1 MQFLGRKLRHEF
13 KYYIHPHEYINLR
26 QRVSTLLSLDRN
38 SGSPD
43 GYGIRSLYFDGPH
56 DHSLYDK
63 TNGIFGREKYRIR
76 IYNGSDRTIKLERKS
91 KYGDYVCK
99 EAARLSRDDY
109 DRILAGDVD
118 RSSLKDTNIPL
129 LKNFYHAIVQR
140 GFRPA
145 VIVDYTREAY
155 IYEPGEVRITFDK
168 KLSAG
173 INTCDMF
180 DKYLIMTEAL
190 DAARTI
196 MEIKFNAFLPEAIRL
211 LAQPEAHN
219 RSAISKYVICREVGI
234 NHFKP

>member
-1 MQFLGRKLRHEF
+1 MQFLGRKLRHEL
-13 KYYIHPHEYINLR
+13 KYYIHPQEYINLR
-26 QRVSTLLSLDRN
+26 SRVSTMLSLDGN
-38 SGSPD
+38 SDSPD

-76 IYNGSDRTIKLERKS
+76 IYNGSDQTIKLERKS

-99 EAARLSRDDY
+99 EAARLSRKDY
-109 DRILAGDVD
+109 DLILVGDVD
-118 RSSLKDTNIPL
+118 QSSLRDTDIPL
-129 LKNFYHAIVQR
+129 MKDFYRAITGR

-155 IYEPGEVRITFDK
+155 IYEPGDVRITFDK

-173 INTCDMF
+173 INTYDLF
-180 DKYLIMTEAL
+180 DKHLVMTEVL
-190 DAARTI
+190 DTTRTI
-196 MEIKFNAFLPEAIRL
+196 MEIKFNAFLPDTIRL

-219 RSAISKYVICREVGI
+219 RSAISKYVLCREVGMR
-234 NHFKP
+234 HYKP